1 MNKVIE
7 DIGPVLTE
15 HLRDGITIAAG
26 GFGLCGI
33 PTDLIKVVRDSGVK
47 DLTIVSNNLAIDG
60 KGLGLLL
67 ENNQIS
73 HVLASY
79 VGENALFMKQ
89 YIEGELDV
97 EFVPQG
103 NLAERMRAGGCGIP
117 AFYTATGVGTLVAE
131 GKPTAEF
138 DGRTYVLERAI
149 VADISLV
156 HAHTADT
163 IGNLYYRRTARN
175 FSPLVAMCGKVT
187 FVQAENIVQPG
198 ELDPDDVHTPSVY
211 VHHVT
216 RAVSPTEFEQVNS
229 RPRPVALELELEEV
243 YA

>member
-1 MNKVIE
+1 MTKVI
-7 DIGPVLTE
+7 DYAVPAMRS
-15 HLRDGITIAAG
+15 HLRDGMTIAAG

-47 DLTIVSNNLAIDG
+47 DLTIVSNNLGVDG

-73 HVLASY
+73 KVLASY

-103 NLAERMRAGGCGIP
+103 TLAERMRAGGSGIP
-117 AFYTATGVGTLVAE
+117 GFYTKTGVGTLVAE

-138 DGRTYVLERAI
+138 DGETYILERAI
-149 VADISLV
+149 IADVALV
-156 HAHTADT
+156 HAHTSDT
-163 IGNLYYRRTARN
+163 DGNLLYRRTARN
-175 FSPLVAMCGKVT
+175 FNPLVAMCGLVT
-187 FVQAENIVQPG
+187 FVEAENIVGPG
-198 ELDPDDVHTPSVY
+198 DIDPDAIHTPGVY
-211 VHHVT
+211 VHHVMQAT
-216 RAVSPTEFEQVNS
+216 SQTDIEQRTVQ
-229 RPRPVALELELEEV
+229 PRLARQE
-243 YA
+243 A